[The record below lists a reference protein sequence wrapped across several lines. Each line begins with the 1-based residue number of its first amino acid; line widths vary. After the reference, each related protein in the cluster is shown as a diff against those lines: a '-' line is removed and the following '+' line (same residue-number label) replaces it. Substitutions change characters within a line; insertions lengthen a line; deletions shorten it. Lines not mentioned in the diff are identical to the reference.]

1 MESWCRICSRSDEFR
16 RFPLF
21 SVADVS
27 QEVIAK
33 MITSCTDTLVSSE
46 DGLPQQICPDCLITL
61 SLAYSFRRL
70 CRRTD
75 AKFRET
81 FDPRAPAEHMATG
94 GSQPRRSQSQVG
106 LDESGGGGVVY
117 DSVPVIKEEVE
128 FYEYE
133 CSAPPPPPPEDQW
146 VIQNPRT
153 IHEATAGAMTVLH
166 NPGGQ
171 YQEEGG
177 GVGEQPDVDDM
188 MSSMVPMVTM
198 EEGGGGLD
206 PAEYGECSG
215 SGQRK
220 KKHEPER
227 FSKRIR
233 RQSEEYYEVE
243 YTGEAKELEVLKT
256 SRGKD
261 LLALDGY
268 MFYKNSQRGTRCYWE
283 CKGQQR
289 RPSEGPLFKC
299 PARVT
304 TDFFDNRHELFSYKR
319 LHTHPPD
326 PTRIQEVKQR
336 NLLKECA
343 ATYDSTKPSEIMSQV
358 MNATGLPHSA
368 EMLISKNAQ
377 RKIIMRA
384 RMEETP
390 TSETVPLDAIDV
402 PFECLQTV
410 DGNQF
415 YQGNCTG
422 PNGTAFLFATQEDIK
437 NLAESSFWLVA
448 STYSAKTGLQRQ
460 LLTIQGSVGPFHQQ
474 AFPVAF
480 VLLSGSS
487 QELYQEV
494 LAKIKTIAEV
504 IKAKLNPQLVLTDF
518 EQPLVNA
525 LEAEF
530 PHTRQS
536 VCFFHYSRQLFRTV
550 EPHGLLASFEKNQW
564 LAQNFKRV
572 KALAFLPPEHI
583 PDAFYVL
590 KSNAPL
596 ELHRFL
602 DDFAE
607 QYIFGKVQI
616 LSADNVSRTRPQFP
630 TAFWSMYTNI
640 MQGIPN
646 TYNQTKDWHY
656 RMARMLTSYHSDPHK
671 VFKAFR
677 HEYAGTQEKRAALQA
692 GAGPSRKTE
701 DDHRIQAVRTI
712 TTNFTSYSTLQF
724 LDTIADNLEGLNTF

>member
-1 MESWCRICSRSDEFR
+1 M
-16 RFPLF
+16 
-21 SVADVS
+21 
-27 QEVIAK
+27 
-33 MITSCTDTLVSSE
+33 
-46 DGLPQQICPDCLITL
+46 
-61 SLAYSFRRL
+61 
-70 CRRTD
+70 
-75 AKFRET
+75 
-81 FDPRAPAEHMATG
+81 
-94 GSQPRRSQSQVG
+94 
-106 LDESGGGGVVY
+106 
-117 DSVPVIKEEVE
+117 
-128 FYEYE
+128 
-133 CSAPPPPPPEDQW
+133 
-146 VIQNPRT
+146 
-153 IHEATAGAMTVLH
+153 
-166 NPGGQ
+166 
-171 YQEEGG
+171 
-177 GVGEQPDVDDM
+177 
-188 MSSMVPMVTM
+188 
-198 EEGGGGLD
+198 
-206 PAEYGECSG
+206 
-215 SGQRK
+215 
-220 KKHEPER
+220 
-227 FSKRIR
+227 
-233 RQSEEYYEVE
+233 
-243 YTGEAKELEVLKT
+243 
-256 SRGKD
+256 
-261 LLALDGY
+261 
-268 MFYKNSQRGTRCYWE
+268 
-283 CKGQQR
+283 
-289 RPSEGPLFKC
+289 
-299 PARVT
+299 
-304 TDFFDNRHELFSYKR
+304 
-319 LHTHPPD
+319 
-326 PTRIQEVKQR
+326 
-336 NLLKECA
+336 KECA

-437 NLAESSFWLVA
+437 SLAESSFWLVA

-494 LAKIKTIAEV
+494 LAKIKTIGEV

-607 QYIFGKVQI
+607 QYIFGKVQV
-616 LSADNVSRTRPQFP
+616 LSADNVVRARPQFA